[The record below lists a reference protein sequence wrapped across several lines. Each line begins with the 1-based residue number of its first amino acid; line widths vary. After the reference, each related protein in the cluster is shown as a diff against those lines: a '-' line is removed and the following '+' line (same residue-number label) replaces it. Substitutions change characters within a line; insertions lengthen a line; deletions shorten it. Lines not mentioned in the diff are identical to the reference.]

1 MSPGIS
7 GRMKAAN
14 SRGSGSSG
22 SPTSGG
28 CAIEGMSDPLL
39 SARPVGEAEGRPAQA
54 GTGAPEGSRQVHSNV
69 RK

>member
-39 SARPVGEAEGRPAQA
+39 SCAPGGGSRGAPRLVG
-54 GTGAPEGSRQVHSNV
+54 GAPEGSRQVHSDV
-69 RK
+69 RR